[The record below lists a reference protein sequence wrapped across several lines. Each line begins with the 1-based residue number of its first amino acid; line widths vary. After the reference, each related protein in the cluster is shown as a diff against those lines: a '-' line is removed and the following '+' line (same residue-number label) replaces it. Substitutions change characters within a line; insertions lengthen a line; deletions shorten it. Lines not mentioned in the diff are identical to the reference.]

1 MSVSYVL
8 KRLVGLLGLLLFAG
22 VAFAGTPADPEFAT
36 LATRI
41 TNWATGNL
49 AISISIGAL
58 IIGAVVGLARVTAMP
73 ALTAIVFA
81 IIFSLGAGLISG
93 IIGAVI

>member
-1 MSVSYVL
+1 M
-8 KRLVGLLGLLLFAG
+8 KRPLLLLACVLGLALAAFPPAFAG
-22 VAFAGTPADPEFAT
+22 VPADPEFAA
-36 LATRI
+36 LSARV

-49 AISISIGAL
+49 AITISLGAL

-73 ALTAIVFA
+73 ALTSIVFA
-81 IIFSLGAGLISG
+81 ILFSLGAGLIAG

>member
-1 MSVSYVL
+1 MKL
-8 KRLVGLLGLLLFAG
+8 THKLALLLGGLVLGAGPALAG
-22 VAFAGTPADPEFAT
+22 VPADPEFAA
-36 LATRI
+36 LSARV

-49 AISISIGAL
+49 AITISIGAL

-73 ALTAIVFA
+73 ALTSIVFA
-81 IIFSLGAGLISG
+81 ILFSLGAGLITG

>member
-1 MSVSYVL
+1 MKVL
-8 KRLVGLLGLLLFAG
+8 SKLIALLGLLILG
-22 VAFAGTPADPEFAT
+22 VGSALAGTPSDPEFAALT
-36 LATRI
+36 TRI

-81 IIFSLGAGLISG
+81 ILFSLGAGLITG

>member
-1 MSVSYVL
+1 MKVL
-8 KRLVGLLGLLLFAG
+8 SKLIALMGLLILG
-22 VAFAGTPADPEFAT
+22 VGSALAGTPADPEFAT
-36 LATRI
+36 LTTRI

-73 ALTAIVFA
+73 ALTSIVFA
-81 IIFSLGAGLISG
+81 IMFSLGAGLITG

>member
-1 MSVSYVL
+1 MRLFKNLALILGCLILGVGPVL
-8 KRLVGLLGLLLFAG
+8 AG
-22 VAFAGTPADPEFAT
+22 VPADPEFAA
-36 LATRI
+36 LSTRI

-49 AISISIGAL
+49 ALSISIGAL

-73 ALTAIVFA
+73 ALTSIVFA
-81 IIFSLGAGLISG
+81 ILFSLGAGLITG

>member
-1 MSVSYVL
+1 MKVYSRFVA
-8 KRLVGLLGLLLFAG
+8 LLGLLFLGVGTALAG
-22 VAFAGTPADPEFAT
+22 VPADPEFAS
-36 LATRI
+36 LSARV

-49 AISISIGAL
+49 AMSISIGAL

-73 ALTAIVFA
+73 ALTSIVFA
-81 IIFSLGAGLISG
+81 ILFSLGAGLITG

>member
-1 MSVSYVL
+1 MKVFSKLVA
-8 KRLVGLLGLLLFAG
+8 LVGLLFLG
-22 VAFAGTPADPEFAT
+22 VGTALAGTPADPEFAA
-36 LATRI
+36 LATRV

-49 AISISIGAL
+49 AITISIGAL

-73 ALTAIVFA
+73 ALTSIVFA
-81 IIFSLGAGLISG
+81 ILFSLGAGLITG